1 MMALNFETP
10 KHKKMLMERTK
21 NCTVKLGDVSAL
33 YPKHSIVWVTVGKKY
48 EPKHKLYTAIV
59 DKVRVKTMATLN
71 SEDLEHQDPGINT
84 REDLVADFERM
95 HHRHVTL
102 EDTVTVIYFSFLR
115 GSRGLRLKAP

>member
-1 MMALNFETP
+1 MMALNFQAA

-21 NCTVKLGDVSAL
+21 NCTVRLGDVSKL
-33 YPKHSIVWVTVGKKY
+33 YPEGSVVWITTGKKG

-102 EDTVTVIYFSFLR
+102 EDTVTVIYFSEVHEDL
-115 GSRGLRLKAP
+115 G